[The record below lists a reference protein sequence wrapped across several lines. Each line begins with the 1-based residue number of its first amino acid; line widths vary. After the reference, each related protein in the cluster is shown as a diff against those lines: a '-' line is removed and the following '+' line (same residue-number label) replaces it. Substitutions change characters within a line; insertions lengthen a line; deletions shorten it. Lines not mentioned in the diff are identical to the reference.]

1 MARILI
7 FVTDTPDGDAG
18 SVQRISGQAR
28 VSDSPNVVSWSADV
42 NWNST
47 PTQINQ
53 AIEDAAVAA
62 ATDAGHSI
70 TAGTNDRITL
80 AAAKAL

>member
-7 FVTDTPDGDAG
+7 FVTDTPDGDGGA
-18 SVQRISGQAR
+18 VQCITGQAR
-28 VSDSPNVVSWSADV
+28 VSGSPTPVSWSASIP
-42 NWNST
+42 WNST
-47 PTQINQ
+47 PTQMNQ

-62 ATDAGHSI
+62 AVAAGYSV

>member
-7 FVTDTPDGDAG
+7 FVTNTTADPGGDM
-18 SVQRISGQAR
+18 VISGQATVEGDDAPIGFEAR
-28 VSDSPNVVSWSADV
+28 PVWGSTVS
-42 NWNST
+42 
-47 PTQINQ
+47 QINQ

-62 ATDAGHSI
+62 AVADGHTIGS
-70 TAGTNDRITL
+70 GTNDRITL